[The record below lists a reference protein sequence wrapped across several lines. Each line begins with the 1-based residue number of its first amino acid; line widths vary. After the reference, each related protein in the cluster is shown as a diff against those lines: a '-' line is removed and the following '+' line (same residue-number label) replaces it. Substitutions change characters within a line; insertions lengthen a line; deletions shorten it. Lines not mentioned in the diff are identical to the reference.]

1 MYLLRRIEAV
11 LVKELNNMRVI
22 PITHKHSTCG
32 RDNKKL
38 QGGLLQRKK
47 GGAKEARKE
56 ARQEIRAARAEFRDA
71 QRANRRENKE
81 NPSREAQKLGRQA
94 NKEEKKRSI
103 EEAKRKRKAR
113 IFVSKLPEREIP
125 TAPFE
130 RKRKNAPSRKKSLGY
145 YNKANKTGT
154 GAKAGGGM
162 SAKGVAKY
170 RRDNPGSKLKT
181 AVTTP
186 PSKLKKGSKAAKRRK
201 SFCARSRSWKSERGR
216 AARRRWNC

>member
-1 MYLLRRIEAV
+1 MKV
-11 LVKELNNMRVI
+11 LPV
-22 PITHKHSTCG
+22 THKHSICG
-32 RDNKKL
+32 RNDMEL
-38 QGGLLQRKK
+38 QGGPL
-47 GGAKEARKE
+47 
-56 ARQEIRAARAEFRDA
+56 
-71 QRANRRENKE
+71 
-81 NPSREAQKLGRQA
+81 
-94 NKEEKKRSI
+94 
-103 EEAKRKRKAR
+103 
-113 IFVSKLPEREIP
+113 
-125 TAPFE
+125 E

-162 SAKGVAKY
+162 SKKGVAKY

-201 SFCARSRSWKSERGR
+201 AFCARSRSWKSERGR

>member
-11 LVKELNNMRVI
+11 LVKELNNMKVL
-22 PITHKHSTCG
+22 PVTHKHSTCG

-38 QGGLLQRKK
+38 QGGLLKRVKSEDSKAQ
-47 GGAKEARKE
+47 AQA
-56 ARQEIRAARAEFRDA
+56 EIDAASKNIDA
-71 QRANRRENKE
+71 D
-81 NPSREAQKLGRQA
+81 
-94 NKEEKKRSI
+94 
-103 EEAKRKRKAR
+103 RKAR
-113 IFVSKLPEREIP
+113 AAAGGGTGISSLL
-125 TAPFE
+125 T

-201 SFCARSRSWKSERGR
+201 AFCARSRSWKSERGR

>member
-1 MYLLRRIEAV
+1 MKV
-11 LVKELNNMRVI
+11 LPV
-22 PITHKHSTCG
+22 THKHSTCG

-38 QGGLLQRKK
+38 QGGLLKRVKSEESE
-47 GGAKEARKE
+47 AK
-56 ARQEIRAARAEFRDA
+56 A
-71 QRANRRENKE
+71 QAKAQAQAQIDSARENID
-81 NPSREAQKLGRQA
+81 AD
-94 NKEEKKRSI
+94 
-103 EEAKRKRKAR
+103 RKAR
-113 IFVSKLPEREIP
+113 AGAGGGAGISSIL
-125 TAPFE
+125 T

-162 SAKGVAKY
+162 SKKGVAKY